1 MGMGILHQP
10 NLGYIMVLGYK
21 KERACCIRDGGA
33 SSEGAMGIC
42 SALVE

>member
-10 NLGYIMVLGYK
+10 NLGYIMVLGDK
-21 KERACCIRDGGA
+21 KGTGVLHERGA
-33 SSEGAMGIC
+33 SSEGAMGVC